1 MRCIAVPGAI
11 TRQLELPPA
20 DLLIDSLDALSLTE
34 ILNRLS

>member
-20 DLLIDSLDALSLTE
+20 DLTIESLDTLPLVDILSKLT
-34 ILNRLS
+34 